1 MRDVTTAYA
10 DKDLPMQVMR
20 TDAQGQT
27 QLVDAMAHPTRSSDS
42 ERVLIGV
49 TVALDA
55 QHPIVAKTIS
65 TEQQTDA
72 LAIPRG
78 ALITQIGQTP
88 IGNYFEMI
96 KAIKDAQGQTIPITW
111 QLAGQSDTVQLEV
124 VDADQQI
131 NIQPSLS
138 EAIPLADLE
147 EIHKAGGLGEAL
159 VMASKKCKSFILQ
172 TYVTLKQLISRSVSL
187 KAMSGPVG
195 IATVTYQA
203 VEQSFVSFLYL
214 LAFISAN
221 LAVVNFLPI
230 PVVDG
235 GVFVLLIIEKIK
247 GGPLSIKVQEVI
259 TYAGLALIV
268 SVFVYLTYNDIV
280 RLIFG

>member
-1 MRDVTTAYA
+1 
-10 DKDLPMQVMR
+10 
-20 TDAQGQT
+20 
-27 QLVDAMAHPTRSSDS
+27 
-42 ERVLIGV
+42 
-49 TVALDA
+49 
-55 QHPIVAKTIS
+55 
-65 TEQQTDA
+65 
-72 LAIPRG
+72 
-78 ALITQIGQTP
+78 
-88 IGNYFEMI
+88 
-96 KAIKDAQGQTIPITW
+96 
-111 QLAGQSDTVQLEV
+111 
-124 VDADQQI
+124 
-131 NIQPSLS
+131 
-138 EAIPLADLE
+138 
-147 EIHKAGGLGEAL
+147 
-159 VMASKKCKSFILQ
+159 
-172 TYVTLKQLISRSVSL
+172 
-187 KAMSGPVG
+187 MSGPVG

-203 VEQSFVSFLYL
+203 VEQSYVSFLYL